1 MGKTNN
7 LIDACLANN
16 DKKVRQM
23 ISEGV
28 DINWRDEFGGTALM
42 YAMER
47 GTTELVS
54 ILLGCADIKIDAT
67 DRQGWTALHLAC
79 CDNNVENVQLFLT
92 HPTCTQ
98 YIVRMKNKDGDTAE
112 MVAEYFGNRECAR
125 LIREFDAKE
134 DKKSIDEQVGKKGKK
149 AVNNNTLQSR
159 SEYNKDFVEFIES
172 QIKKKEKELECPV
185 CLVIAN
191 TPIFMCSEQHLIC
204 GACRPKV
211 SHCPMCRVKYKGKNR
226 RHRYAEKIEEEINEL
241 KEKKAQVKK

>member
-1 MGKTNN
+1 
-7 LIDACLANN
+7 
-16 DKKVRQM
+16 M

-28 DINWRDEFGGTALM
+28 DINCTDGELGITALM
-42 YAMER
+42 YAMTY
-47 GTTELVS
+47 GNTEVVS
-54 ILLGCADIKIDAT
+54 TLLGCANIKIDAR
-67 DRQGWTALHLAC
+67 DRQGWTALHRAC
-79 CDNNVENVQLFLT
+79 FRNSVENVQLFLT

-98 YIVRMKNKDGDTAE
+98 YIVRMKNKYGDTAE
-112 MVAEYFGNRECAR
+112 MMAEYCGNRECAR

-134 DKKSIDEQVGKKGKK
+134 DKKSIEGKK

-159 SEYNKDFVEFIES
+159 SEYNKDFVEFIEQ

-185 CLVIAN
+185 CYNVAN

-204 GACRPKV
+204 ETCRPKV
-211 SHCPMCRVKYKGKNR
+211 SHCPECRVKYSGKNR